1 MNPSFVFST
10 QHLIILIFVAI
21 FLFSLPKLTK
31 NLLPYSYLIE
41 KIICIS
47 FIFEIILEQIC
58 LISLR
63 SYNVLYSLPI
73 GITRITTYI
82 CIAILL
88 LKKYHLFNIF
98 FSWSIV
104 CSIGDLIFFKDIPV
118 DFPHI
123 LYFFYITSRL
133 LLLYSLVYLVGIRKF
148 KINSNCII
156 DNIKACS
163 LYFSFTFLLNTF
175 TNANYDYTFS
185 NNNIYSMLLFVIAS
199 SLIYVPS
206 LINDKDNLSLNFKRK
221 NKL

>member
-10 QHLIILIFVAI
+10 QHLIILAFVAI
-21 FLFSLPKLTK
+21 FLFTLPKLTK

-104 CSIGDLIFFKDIPV
+104 CSIGDLIFFKDLLV
-118 DFPHI
+118 EFPNI
-123 LYFFYITSRL
+123 LYFFYILSRL
-133 LLLYSLVYLVGIRKF
+133 LILYSLVYLIKVRKF
-148 KINSNCII
+148 SINSKCLT
-156 DNIKACS
+156 DNLKACFLFFMFTYLLNKFYS
-163 LYFSFTFLLNTF
+163 TNYNYSFSSSNFYIFLLFILITSITYVPILFN
-175 TNANYDYTFS
+175 D
-185 NNNIYSMLLFVIAS
+185 NNNFIY
-199 SLIYVPS
+199 
-206 LINDKDNLSLNFKRK
+206 KFKRK

>member
-10 QHLIILIFVAI
+10 QHLIVLAFVAI
-21 FLFSLPKLTK
+21 FLFTLPKLTK

-63 SYNVLYSLPI
+63 SYDVLSTLPI

-88 LKKYHLFNIF
+88 LKKYHFFNVF

-104 CSIGDLIFFKDIPV
+104 CSIGDLIFFKDILV
-118 DFPHI
+118 SFPHI
-123 LYFFYITSRL
+123 LYFFYVASRL
-133 LLLYSLVYLVGIRKF
+133 LLLYSLVYLIDIRKF

-156 DNIKACS
+156 DNLKACL
-163 LYFSFTFLLNTF
+163 LYFSFTFLLNKF
-175 TNANYDYTFS
+175 TNANYNYTFS
-185 NNNIYSMLLFVIAS
+185 NNTIYSMLLFIIIS
-199 SLIYVPS
+199 SLIYIPS

-221 NKL
+221 KKL

>member
-10 QHLIILIFVAI
+10 QHLIVLIFVAI

-63 SYNVLYSLPI
+63 SYDVLSTLPI

-88 LKKYHLFNIF
+88 FKKSAALAISSSG
-98 FSWSIV
+98 FS
-104 CSIGDLIFFKDIPV
+104 P
-118 DFPHI
+118 
-123 LYFFYITSRL
+123 TSR
-133 LLLYSLVYLVGIRKF
+133 
-148 KINSNCII
+148 
-156 DNIKACS
+156 
-163 LYFSFTFLLNTF
+163 
-175 TNANYDYTFS
+175 
-185 NNNIYSMLLFVIAS
+185 SMVKKPL
-199 SLIYVPS
+199 
-206 LINDKDNLSLNFKRK
+206 
-221 NKL
+221 